1 MKIKKLLLILGAVL
15 LLFAGCKPAVN
26 PPVNPGEKTSE
37 PPSAGGNDNGSK
49 DNNSGS
55 QGGNSGNN
63 SGNPAVGTDGK
74 YIPLTEAYNPT
85 IGDGKRKKSLQ
96 YIFNTDSVGES
107 EIYIKRSEWNK
118 MLAYYDYF
126 YKNENTVAVERFTYK
141 KDGMQWDL
149 KDCGMRLRGNTSRFR
164 PQGKDK
170 ATDETGHKMPNAD
183 WNPDYYSYAANCSDD
198 DYRQSHFKIDF
209 EPYDVKQK
217 LAGCMKGVALKRMDG
232 AYAREILCYDLFHEY
247 DVFCATRASHTKVT
261 IYMIEEDE
269 TVTPVDFGVYEMFEE
284 VNNQFLKARDEADPS
299 AEHTF
304 LHWAN
309 ADGDLWKCSGDL
321 TPLNVRSRAG
331 IEDVCIKSDGVEI
344 KPGETKDKS
353 WSVTD
358 NRYGYDLKTNKKDF
372 DAAKGRLVAFANEL
386 EALRNLPVDDAG
398 IAQRKAFYE
407 KWFDMDLFLTTYA
420 VNVAVGMDD
429 DYWGNANNFYL
440 YFDNAPGGTG
450 KCFLIPFDYDNTLG
464 QSINGDGVYN
474 NPLDWGWNH
483 NAGSRNDRPL
493 MDRLLEV
500 PEYRK
505 LYRKKLLEVTAEDSA
520 WSMAKSGAKVT
531 KWKNMVSA
539 NDTDGKPLT
548 YSKDLDN
555 NKPLNSLYW
564 DDQGGWKKIKHYLNR
579 EPNIYDQVRTNF
591 KTWIALDRGIDLEI
605 DFNGGSSPETG
616 IEQTEPVSFK
626 LDLKTF
632 QRHSLEGVTLAD
644 ALPVPKKEGAIFEGW
659 TKTKDGNDFV
669 ENEIPEKVY
678 AKWSNPEN
686 IDYLFIYELE
696 PGMKGYKEDYEG
708 IQIRILNPP
717 SLYSEEN
724 NKAGARVRQIYV
736 NGVKVTDVSNSDEV
750 EATTW
755 GFPYT
760 EAGKDYTVYVKY
772 LKEDY
777 WNQHS
782 ITNKI
787 SIKAKSGKGKF
798 TLETDTVSFNVSDNV
813 ISFSPNDPEIYVA
826 GERISS
832 ANNPGYYQITFHDP
846 NWSFDIYPSIE
857 DYRVEDFN
865 VLELIKQKYPW
876 ELDKAFANDIQTQM
890 RYIVQNND
898 GFGDYRLE
906 INISGRDFNLTLP
919 EIPEIG
925 SGQGNMEQPGIFLSL
940 PGDELPKN
948 VYIRR
953 IRLNG
958 VLVSDIRSYSDS
970 ERKLV
975 FSNEWYYPYVIPG
988 KKYDFSVE
996 YLNED
1001 WNTLYVK
1008 EGSIT
1013 PEYGRG
1019 EIDVETMPVYK
1030 VDNNILT
1037 WTTQPV
1043 LKIKNGEEETVI
1055 TKELFEQNY
1064 RYNLNLTTTSWGWCT
1079 WKDEASYTLSDFNV
1093 KELCEERNPEK
1104 LETALSNECFMT
1116 LSIKIGNNS
1125 EPAVYPY
1132 GEYVYEILNDSSKM
1146 NFRLN

>member
-15 LLFAGCKPAVN
+15 LLFAGCKPAFT
-26 PPVNPGEKTSE
+26 PVKPGEGGSE

-49 DNNSGS
+49 DNNSGSQGGTSGNNSGS

-164 PQGKDK
+164 PQGKDH

-183 WNPDYYSYAANCSDD
+183 WSPDYYSYAANCSDD

-217 LAGCMKGVALKRMDG
+217 LAGCMKGVALKRMDA

-321 TPLNVRSRAG
+321 TPSNVMSRAG
-331 IEDVCIKSDGVEI
+331 VEDVCIKSGDVEI
-344 KPGETKDKS
+344 EPGETKDILT
-353 WSVTD
+353 WSVKD

-372 DAAKGRLVAFANEL
+372 DAAKGRLVAFAKEL
-386 EALRNLPVDDAG
+386 EGLRGLSFDDAG
-398 IAQRKAFYE
+398 ISQRKAFYE

-440 YFDNAPGGTG
+440 YFDNALGGTG

-483 NAGSRNDRPL
+483 NSGSRNDRPL

-500 PEYRK
+500 PEYRE
-505 LYRKKLLEVTAEDSA
+505 LYRQKLLEVTAEDSA
-520 WSMAKSGAKVT
+520 WSMEKSGAKVT

-539 NDTDGKPLT
+539 KDTDGKPLT

-555 NKPLNSLYW
+555 DKPLNSLYW
-564 DDQGGWKKIKHYLNR
+564 DDKGGWKKSKHYLNR
-579 EPNIYDQVRTNF
+579 EPNIYNQVRTNF
-591 KTWIALDRGIDLEI
+591 KNWIALDRGIDLEI

-626 LDLKTF
+626 LDLETF
-632 QRHSLEGVTLAD
+632 SLHSLENFTLTNV
-644 ALPVPKKEGAIFEGW
+644 LPVPKKEGAIFEGW
-659 TKTKDGNDFV
+659 TKTKNGNDLV
-669 ENEIPEKVY
+669 QNEIPEKVY
-678 AKWSNPEN
+678 ARWSNPEN

-696 PGMKGYKEDYEG
+696 PGMEGYKKGYEG
-708 IQIRILNPP
+708 IQIAILNPP
-717 SLYSEEN
+717 AYQ
-724 NKAGARVRQIYV
+724 NKGPKGSWRRNIYV
-736 NGVKVTDVSNSDEV
+736 NDV
-750 EATTW
+750 
-755 GFPYT
+755 
-760 EAGKDYTVYVKY
+760 
-772 LKEDY
+772 
-777 WNQHS
+777 
-782 ITNKI
+782 KI
-787 SIKAKSGKGKF
+787 SEDDNEAAITGTHWYYPFVKAGEKYSIRISYKGSDYGTEVQGTNILNVAGVDAFGDFKYENSKTKLEFTVDGNTFTYDTPQGIYAGGLVKDGYTPGYFEVRFHDSSWKFSSGYDINDWKI
-798 TLETDTVSFNVSDNV
+798 D
-813 ISFSPNDPEIYVA
+813 SFSLSALINEKMNYTWEGIYMIDYAFNHDMFPTLNYIVS
-826 GERISS
+826 GPTS
-832 ANNPGYYQITFHDP
+832 ANGN
-846 NWSFDIYPSIE
+846 
-857 DYRVEDFN
+857 
-865 VLELIKQKYPW
+865 
-876 ELDKAFANDIQTQM
+876 
-890 RYIVQNND
+890 
-898 GFGDYRLE
+898 YRLE
-906 INISGRDFNLTLP
+906 IPVVDRGVRATDTRLKLLKDANGKYPGLNIDFDIPSEATERKVYVNNREVSTLGDSETHWVYPFTEEGKEYEIYVGYKIEGESKQTETIKYTGDDTGIGDFRRGDRFLEYQVADNYLTWSFQP
-919 EIPEIG
+919 ELIVCGQPLSSTNMPGKFEIG
-925 SGQGNMEQPGIFLSL
+925 FMNNTWDTWYAGKTEGNY
-940 PGDELPKN
+940 
-948 VYIRR
+948 V
-953 IRLNG
+953 LN
-958 VLVSDIRSYSDS
+958 
-970 ERKLV
+970 
-975 FSNEWYYPYVIPG
+975 N
-988 KKYDFSVE
+988 
-996 YLNED
+996 
-1001 WNTLYVK
+1001 
-1008 EGSIT
+1008 
-1013 PEYGRG
+1013 
-1019 EIDVETMPVYK
+1019 
-1030 VDNNILT
+1030 
-1037 WTTQPV
+1037 
-1043 LKIKNGEEETVI
+1043 
-1055 TKELFEQNY
+1055 
-1064 RYNLNLTTTSWGWCT
+1064 
-1079 WKDEASYTLSDFNV
+1079 FNV
-1093 KELCEERNPEK
+1093 KEYLEK
-1104 LETALSNECFMT
+1104 
-1116 LSIKIGNNS
+1116 
-1125 EPAVYPY
+1125 Y
-1132 GEYVYEILNDSSKM
+1132 
-1146 NFRLN
+1146 

>member
-15 LLFAGCKPAVN
+15 LLFAGCKPAVT
-26 PPVNPGEKTSE
+26 PVKPGDEGSE
-37 PPSAGGNDNGSK
+37 SPSAGGNDNGSK

-55 QGGNSGNN
+55 QGGTSGNN

-164 PQGKDK
+164 PQGKDH

-183 WNPDYYSYAANCSDD
+183 WSPDYYSYAANCSDD

-321 TPLNVRSRAG
+321 TLSNVMSRAG
-331 IEDVCIKSDGVEI
+331 VEDVCIKSDGLEI
-344 KPGETKDKS
+344 EPGETKDKS
-353 WSVTD
+353 TWSVTD
-358 NRYGYDLKTNKKDF
+358 YRYGYDLKTNKKDF
-372 DAAKGRLVAFANEL
+372 DAAKERLVAFAEEL
-386 EALRNLPVDDAG
+386 EALRNLSLDDAG
-398 IAQRKAFYE
+398 ISQRKAFYE

-483 NAGSRNDRPL
+483 NTGSRNDRPL

-500 PEYRK
+500 PEYRE
-505 LYRKKLLEVTAEDSA
+505 LYRQKLLEVTAEDSA
-520 WSMAKSGAKVT
+520 WIMAKSGAKVT

-548 YSKDLDN
+548 YSKDLDHDQA
-555 NKPLNSLYW
+555 LNSLYW
-564 DDQGGWKKIKHYLNR
+564 ADQGGWKKSKHYLNR

-626 LDLKTF
+626 LDLETF
-632 QRHSLEGVTLAD
+632 SLHSLEGVTLAD
-644 ALPVPKKEGAIFEGW
+644 ALPVPKKEGVIFEGW
-659 TKTKDGNDFV
+659 TKTKNGNDLV
-669 ENEIPEKVY
+669 QNEIPEKVY

-686 IDYLFIYELE
+686 IDYLFIYELK
-696 PGMKGYKEDYEG
+696 PGMEGYKEDYEG

-717 SLYSEEN
+717 SLYNEKN

-736 NGVKVTDVSNSDEV
+736 NGVKVTDVSNNNEV
-750 EATTW
+750 VATTW

-760 EAGKDYTVYVKY
+760 EAGKDYTVQVKY

-777 WNQHS
+777 WSQHS
-782 ITNKI
+782 ITNTI

-798 TLETDTVSFNVSDNV
+798 TLETDTVYFNVVDNV
-813 ISFSPNDPEIYVA
+813 ISFNPKDPEIYVA

-832 ANNPGYYQITFHDP
+832 THKPGYFQITFHDS
-846 NWSFDIYPSIE
+846 NWSYSIYPGFE

-865 VLELIKQKYPW
+865 VYDFIKQHYSW
-876 ELDKAFANDIQTQM
+876 ALDNALNNPIQTEM
-890 RYIVQNND
+890 RYIVRNEED
-898 GFGDYRLE
+898 EFGDYRLE
-906 INISGRDFNLTLP
+906 INISGRDFNLTQP

-925 SGQGNMEQPGIFLSL
+925 SGQGNMEQPGIYLLL

-953 IRLNG
+953 IRL
-958 VLVSDIRSYSDS
+958 
-970 ERKLV
+970 
-975 FSNEWYYPYVIPG
+975 
-988 KKYDFSVE
+988 
-996 YLNED
+996 
-1001 WNTLYVK
+1001 T
-1008 EGSIT
+1008 
-1013 PEYGRG
+1013 
-1019 EIDVETMPVYK
+1019 
-1030 VDNNILT
+1030 
-1037 WTTQPV
+1037 
-1043 LKIKNGEEETVI
+1043 
-1055 TKELFEQNY
+1055 
-1064 RYNLNLTTTSWGWCT
+1064 
-1079 WKDEASYTLSDFNV
+1079 
-1093 KELCEERNPEK
+1093 
-1104 LETALSNECFMT
+1104 
-1116 LSIKIGNNS
+1116 
-1125 EPAVYPY
+1125 
-1132 GEYVYEILNDSSKM
+1132 
-1146 NFRLN
+1146 